1 MVVRMAQEN
10 RTWGYDWS
18 VGALANLGDRVS
30 AQTVGHIL
38 KCHGLPPASEC
49 QTTTWIE
56 LVHTHLDVLV
66 ATDFFAAE
74 VWMLGGS

>member
-38 KCHGLPPASEC
+38 KRHGLLPAPRRH
-49 QTTTWIE
+49 TTTWIE
-56 LVHTHLDVLV
+56 LIHTHLDMLV

-74 VWMLGGS
+74 VWTLGGP